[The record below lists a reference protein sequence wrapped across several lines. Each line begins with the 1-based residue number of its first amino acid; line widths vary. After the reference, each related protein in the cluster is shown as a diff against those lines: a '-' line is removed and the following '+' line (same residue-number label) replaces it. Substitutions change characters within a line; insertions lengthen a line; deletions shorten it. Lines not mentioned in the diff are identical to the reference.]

1 MVQEIYV
8 ENIKEVLRSKSRIQ
22 KELEV
27 KLTNRGKIIFVDG
40 EPAKEFT
47 AVEVLQAINAG
58 FSGDRALELKQ
69 DNFMLQTVHIK
80 DITKRNDLERV
91 RGRVI
96 GTDGRTLKT
105 LQNLTNCDLA
115 MNGNEIGII
124 GPALE
129 MEDAVQSVTSLING
143 SKQGHVYGRLERQR
157 KKKGDDDPDLAIDV
171 ERE

>member
-1 MVQEIYV
+1 MQEIYV
-8 ENIKEVLRSKSRIQ
+8 ENLREVIRSKKRIQ
-22 KELEV
+22 KELGI
-27 KLTNRGKIIFVDG
+27 KLTNQGKNIFIDG
-40 EPAKEFT
+40 ETDKEFL
-47 AVEVLQAINAG
+47 AIEVLQAINAG

-69 DNFMLQTVHIK
+69 DDFMLQTVHIK
-80 DITKRNDLERV
+80 DITQRNDLERV

-105 LQNLTNCDLA
+105 LQKLTNCDLA

-171 ERE
+171 EKE